1 MIQEWERICMMLV
14 KTFFSR
20 KAERYESLIKK
31 VDACIEREDS
41 ILRKCLA
48 DEMLNSVNEEKK

>member
-1 MIQEWERICMMLV
+1 MTLV
-14 KTFFSR
+14 KAIFSR
-20 KAERYESLIKK
+20 KAEQYESLIKK